1 MELDRIYMETNK
13 KKYSIPQQ
21 IAFPHKI
28 YCLDVFFGF
37 VCCCCCCPSQNLYV
51 QSLI

>member
-28 YCLDVFFGF
+28 YCLDVFFL
-37 VCCCCCCPSQNLYV
+37 VSCVVVVVAHHKIYMCKV
-51 QSLI
+51 